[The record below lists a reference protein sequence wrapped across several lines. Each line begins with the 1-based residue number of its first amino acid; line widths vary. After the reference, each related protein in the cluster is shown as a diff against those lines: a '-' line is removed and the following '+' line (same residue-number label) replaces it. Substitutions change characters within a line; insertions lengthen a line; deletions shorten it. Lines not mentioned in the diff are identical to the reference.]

1 MRIALAVLMLLH
13 GIAHLPGFMAS
24 WRLAELKE
32 MPYHTTVLAG
42 RVEVGDTGIRFIG
55 VLWLA
60 AALAFVLIATSALMQ
75 RTGWAPAAT
84 AVAISSLLLSVLG
97 LPDSRIG
104 IAVNLAILTALL
116 LGFRLGW
123 L

>member
-13 GIAHLPGFMAS
+13 GIAHLPGFVVS
-24 WRLAELKE
+24 WRLTELKE
-32 MPYHTTVLAG
+32 MPYRTTVLGG
-42 RVEVGDTGIRFIG
+42 RLEVGDAGIRLIG

-60 AALAFVLIATSALMQ
+60 AALAFVLIATSALTQ
-75 RTGWAPAAT
+75 RTWWAPAAT

-104 IAVNLAILTALL
+104 IAVNLAILAALP